1 LSGDA
6 KTSGGFY
13 LQPGAP
19 KPRLISIALVGLV
32 AAVITCGISLVWPKS
47 YRAEARIL
55 PNVSQSR
62 SSSLLGL
69 ASGMG
74 LSDVLSGL
82 GAMENPVLTYPEI
95 LTSRQLLL
103 RTVLSPYPPDSP
115 DSTNTVLAAIHAD
128 GPTERRRVE
137 DGIRRLRDASSIR
150 ANPRSGLISVS
161 AVTGDSVL
169 SAYLVNQMLL
179 ELDRFNVETRATQGR
194 ATREFIE
201 GRMREARV
209 ELNQAEREL
218 TAFRQ
223 SNLRIGNSPQLLLE
237 QARLEREVD
246 ARSELYRLTA
256 RQYEL
261 ARIEEK
267 RDTPTFS
274 VIDPAVPPVRKYR
287 PQVILNTLIAGI
299 SATTLAAIADHL
311 LRSRRRSSDLTIL
324 AESA

>member
-1 LSGDA
+1 MRDGVRRSLELDVGSKA
-6 KTSGGFY
+6 TRS
-13 LQPGAP
+13 
-19 KPRLISIALVGLV
+19 RLLIYALVGLV
-32 AAVITCGISLVWPKS
+32 AASITCGISLLWPKS

-55 PNVSQSR
+55 PNISQSR

-95 LTSRQLLL
+95 LTSRGLLL
-103 RTVLSPYPPDSP
+103 RTVLSPYPPNSM
-115 DSTNTVLAAIHAD
+115 DSTNTILSAIEAV
-128 GPTERRRVE
+128 GPTERERLENGVRK
-137 DGIRRLRDASSIR
+137 LRDISSIR

-161 AVTGDSVL
+161 AVTADSVL
-169 SAYLVNQMLL
+169 AAHIVNQMLL
-179 ELDRFNVETRATQGR
+179 ELNRFNVEMRATQGR

-201 GRMREARV
+201 RRMQEARA
-209 ELNQAEREL
+209 ELTQAERAL
-218 TAFRQ
+218 TGFRA

-237 QARLEREVD
+237 QARLEREVG
-246 ARSELYRLTA
+246 ARAELYELTA

-287 PQVILNTLIAGI
+287 PQVILNTLVGGIAATGL
-299 SATTLAAIADHL
+299 SAMADYFR
-311 LRSRRRSSDLTIL
+311 RSRRRTADLAL

>member
-1 LSGDA
+1 MRDGVKEFDFDLRTKGTRSRLLALS
-6 KTSGGFY
+6 
-13 LQPGAP
+13 
-19 KPRLISIALVGLV
+19 LVGFL
-32 AAVITCGISLVWPKS
+32 AASITCGISLLWPKS

-55 PNVSQSR
+55 PNISQSR

-95 LTSRQLLL
+95 LTSRALLL
-103 RTVLSPYPPDSP
+103 RTVLSPYPPK
-115 DSTNTVLAAIHAD
+115 DSTGTILSAIEVE
-128 GPTERRRVE
+128 GPTERQRIE
-137 DGIRRLRDASSIR
+137 NGIRQLRDLSR
-150 ANPRSGLISVS
+150 VGANPRSGLISVS
-161 AVTGDSVL
+161 AVTEDSVL
-169 SAYLVNQMLL
+169 SACIVNQMLL
-179 ELDRFNVETRATQGR
+179 ELDRFNVETRASQGR

-201 GRMREARV
+201 GRMAEARV
-209 ELNQAEREL
+209 ELAHAERAL
-218 TAFRQ
+218 TGFRE

-237 QARLEREVD
+237 QARLEREVG
-246 ARSELYRLTA
+246 ARSELYQLTA

-287 PQVILNTLIAGI
+287 PQVILNTLIGGVA
-299 SATTLAAIADHL
+299 ATALAAMADYFR
-311 LRSRRRSSDLTIL
+311 RSRRRTADLAL

>member
-1 LSGDA
+1 LRDNE
-6 KTSGGFY
+6 KGFE
-13 LQPGAP
+13 LDLTTKAA
-19 KPRLISIALVGLV
+19 RSRVVTFSIVGLL
-32 AAVITCGISLVWPKS
+32 AASITCGISLLWPKS

-55 PNVSQSR
+55 PNISQSR

-95 LTSRQLLL
+95 LTSRGLLL
-103 RTVLSPYPPDSP
+103 RTVLSPYPPDSN
-115 DSTNTVLAAIHAD
+115 DSTGTILSAIEAK
-128 GPTERRRVE
+128 GPTERQRIE
-137 DGIRRLRDASSIR
+137 NGIRQLRRLSSVG

-161 AVTGDSVL
+161 AVTEDSVL
-169 SAYLVNQMLL
+169 SACIVNRMLL
-179 ELDRFNVETRATQGR
+179 ELDRFNVETRASQGR

-201 GRMREARV
+201 GRMAEARV
-209 ELNQAEREL
+209 ELTQAERAL
-218 TAFRQ
+218 TGFRE

-237 QARLEREVD
+237 QARLEREVG
-246 ARSELYRLTA
+246 ARSELYQLTA

-274 VIDPAVPPVRKYR
+274 VIDPAVPPVRKFR
-287 PQVILNTLIAGI
+287 PQVILNTLIGGI
-299 SATTLAAIADHL
+299 TATGLAAMADYFR
-311 LRSRRRSSDLTIL
+311 RSRRRTADLAL